1 MKIIKTPL
9 ANELMELVENT
20 KKNIKIVTPFIKE
33 NIYNQLLAKKQN
45 QVKIELITTFKF
57 SNFCSTQSDLSV
69 LSKINATGG
78 KVRINPELNANIY
91 IFDDKKAIISSANL
105 TDIGFHNNYEY
116 GILIEDK
123 ILVSEI
129 MADYHVLL
137 KDEKTRIIK
146 KIEIEI
152 INKMIQQAYKLN
164 NYKKSKFS
172 NPEID
177 LIRNTCDVVEVPVD
191 AIRSVFQ
198 GWQQEVFNCINLTQY
213 QIFTVDDL
221 NLFENHLKKIFPT
234 QKNILDKIIVQL
246 DYFIELGLIL
256 RLENGIYKKLWR

>member
-9 ANELMELVENT
+9 LNELMELVEST
-20 KKNIKIVTPFIKE
+20 KKNIKIITPFIKE
-33 NIYNQLLAKKQN
+33 NVYSQLLTKKQN

-69 LSKINATGG
+69 LNNIIEAGG

-105 TDIGFHNNYEY
+105 THYNVESEY
-116 GILIEDK
+116 ACGMMIIDK

-129 MADYHVLL
+129 IADYAILL
-137 KDEKTRIIK
+137 KDEKTRVVK
-146 KIEIEI
+146 KIELELIGRI
-152 INKMIQQAYKLN
+152 IQQIYKLN
-164 NYKKSKFS
+164 NYKKMKYAK
-172 NPEID
+172 NEID
-177 LIRNTCDVVEVPVD
+177 ILRNTCDVVEVPVE
-191 AIRSVFQ
+191 AISSVFE

-221 NLFENHLKKIFPT
+221 NSFENHLKKLFPT
-234 QKNILDKIIVQL
+234 QKNIPDKIIIQL
-246 DYFIELGLIL
+246 NYFVELGLIL